1 MILKN
6 GLGTLFA
13 RMSVIASNNAYFVLF
28 SMSVRIL
35 CAIFQ

>member
-1 MILKN
+1 MMHKN
-6 GLGTLFA
+6 GLELLLA
-13 RMSVIASNNAYFVLF
+13 RMSVIASNNAYYVLF